1 MSQRNC
7 TAHESHV
14 QFALLLWNDFKD
26 DEIFL
31 LWAPLFPFVY
41 GHSVE
46 EIVVSYCDDE
56 ALSGVADRLLI

>member
-1 MSQRNC
+1 MSERNC

-14 QFALLLWNDFKD
+14 QFAALLWNEFKD

-46 EIVVSYCDDE
+46 EIMVSYFDGE
-56 ALSGVADRLLI
+56 ALSGETYRLLI